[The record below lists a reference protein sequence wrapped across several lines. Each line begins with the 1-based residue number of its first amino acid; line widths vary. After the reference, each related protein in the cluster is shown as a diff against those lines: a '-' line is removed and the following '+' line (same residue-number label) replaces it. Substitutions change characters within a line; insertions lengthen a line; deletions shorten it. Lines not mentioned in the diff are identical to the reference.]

1 MARHTFFATCAPGLE
16 SLLYEEVRALK
27 LGRTEQQVGGVR
39 FEGELRDG
47 CRANL
52 WLRTAIR
59 VLLRLERFEV
69 YDGDALY
76 KVVARHD
83 WSRFLRPDGSLWVQA
98 QSRESSLD
106 HTRFI
111 AQRVK
116 DAIVDQLRTEDGVR
130 PSVERENADLRVHV
144 HIWRDRATLSVDT
157 SGESLHRRGWRRVQG
172 RAPLPETMAAA
183 MVLASGWDRRAPL
196 IDPFCGSGTILVE
209 AHRLAA
215 GAAPCADR
223 KRFGFETWPIHREG
237 PWRRQVD
244 EARAAVR
251 STGKTRFLGLDLDR
265 ERLEAARV
273 NAEAAGVG
281 ELLSLERADAR
292 EFAPKPGWNAWV
304 VSNLPFGE
312 RIRGRD
318 LHGLHRAFGAALR
331 ERCQGYRYALLVG
344 EPALA
349 QALALPGA
357 RRSIVVLGGTE
368 RLLLVG
374 AL

>member
-27 LGRTEQQVGGVR
+27 LGRAEQQVGGVR

-130 PSVERENADLRVHV
+130 PSVERENADLGPRPHLEGPCDPVRGYIGRVP
-144 HIWRDRATLSVDT
+144 ASK
-157 SGESLHRRGWRRVQG
+157 G
-172 RAPLPETMAAA
+172 
-183 MVLASGWDRRAPL
+183 LASG
-196 IDPFCGSGTILVE
+196 SG
-209 AHRLAA
+209 A
-215 GAAPCADR
+215 GAAPRDHGR
-223 KRFGFETWPIHREG
+223 SDG
-237 PWRRQVD
+237 
-244 EARAAVR
+244 AR
-251 STGKTRFLGLDLDR
+251 LGLGPAGSPDR
-265 ERLEAARV
+265 
-273 NAEAAGVG
+273 
-281 ELLSLERADAR
+281 SL
-292 EFAPKPGWNAWV
+292 
-304 VSNLPFGE
+304 
-312 RIRGRD
+312 
-318 LHGLHRAFGAALR
+318 LR
-331 ERCQGYRYALLVG
+331 EWHDPCLLYTSDAAD
-344 EPALA
+344 E
-349 QALALPGA
+349 
-357 RRSIVVLGGTE
+357 
-368 RLLLVG
+368 
-374 AL
+374 

>member
-1 MARHTFFATCAPGLE
+1 M
-16 SLLYEEVRALK
+16 
-27 LGRTEQQVGGVR
+27 
-39 FEGELRDG
+39 
-47 CRANL
+47 
-52 WLRTAIR
+52 
-59 VLLRLERFEV
+59 
-69 YDGDALY
+69 
-76 KVVARHD
+76 
-83 WSRFLRPDGSLWVQA
+83 
-98 QSRESSLD
+98 
-106 HTRFI
+106 
-111 AQRVK
+111 
-116 DAIVDQLRTEDGVR
+116 
-130 PSVERENADLRVHV
+130 
-144 HIWRDRATLSVDT
+144 
-157 SGESLHRRGWRRVQG
+157 
-172 RAPLPETMAAA
+172 
-183 MVLASGWDRRAPL
+183 
-196 IDPFCGSGTILVE
+196 
-209 AHRLAA
+209 
-215 GAAPCADR
+215 
-223 KRFGFETWPIHREG
+223 
-237 PWRRQVD
+237 D